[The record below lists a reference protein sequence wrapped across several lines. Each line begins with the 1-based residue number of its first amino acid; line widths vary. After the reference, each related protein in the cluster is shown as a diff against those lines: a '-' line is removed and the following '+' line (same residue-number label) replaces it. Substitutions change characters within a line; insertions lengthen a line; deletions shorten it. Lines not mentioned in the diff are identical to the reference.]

1 MRKMLLAAF
10 VAVGCGAAGGSV
22 VPQAPA
28 PASVSTPI
36 VRTAKTLSGQPLRLP
51 QGDAELVASSVD
63 IPAGGQTTIHQ
74 HRWSRFVYVER
85 GPIRITNL
93 DTDAV
98 DELQTGQVFAE
109 VVAQWH
115 QGHALGPQGARV
127 VVLDLVP
134 PGASNMVM
142 RPN

>member
-1 MRKMLLAAF
+1 MRKMLVAVG
-10 VAVGCGAAGGSV
+10 VAVGCGVAGSSAVIEAPPPTAAN
-22 VPQAPA
+22 
-28 PASVSTPI
+28 TLI

-51 QGDAELVASSVD
+51 QGKAELVASAVD
-63 IPAGGQTTIHQ
+63 IPGGGQTTIHR
-74 HRWSRFVYVER
+74 HPWSRFVYVER
-85 GPIRITNL
+85 GPLRITNL
-93 DTDAV
+93 DTGTV

-115 QGHALGPQGARV
+115 QGRATGPHGARV

-134 PGASNMVM
+134 PGATNMVM